1 MGINEPGNL
10 GMAGMRSVLAG
21 KIRGSA
27 ELILKLA
34 GIIAALAQLILIS
47 AQFTEISHPFTFL

>member
-1 MGINEPGNL
+1 
-10 GMAGMRSVLAG
+10 MRSVLAG

-27 ELILKLA
+27 KLMSKSA

-47 AQFTEISHPFTFL
+47 AQFTEISHPFTLL